1 MSYIGNSPGVA
12 SQRVESA
19 FTATSS
25 QTVFTPSS
33 GYTLGYCDVY
43 QNGVKLVNGDDYTA
57 SDGVTVT
64 LATGAASGDSIVI
77 VASFPRGLSDG
88 YLKSEADAKYALIA
102 SPTFTGV
109 ATFAKGTSNG
119 ITIGDVSTNSN
130 SVLRLHGTSAG
141 RNWQIANNLNVAG
154 IEFTPSTANGGT
166 TYTTPTVTFLSS
178 GNVGVG
184 TTSPSARLHVSTSG
198 TGIQEVEW
206 LNNAQA
212 VGADV
217 GSALVFTG
225 TSSNNGLARISGAF
239 SGATTAD
246 GAYMAFSTR
255 AVTSGT
261 LTERVRLDAAGSF
274 LVGDTSNTTGSPTF
288 YVKPKNGL
296 VSQLAGFNFCSTSAS
311 ANPNNNLMITGGYYD
326 GSSSVATQT
335 SATTYQQATGSHY
348 WYSNTGLTAGN
359 AYSSTERMRLDT
371 SGRLGI
377 GATSLTFQLEVA
389 GSVRSQSGA
398 FVLSQGTTNTG
409 SMAPY
414 SLIAGSGTDYSTT
427 VFAETG
433 RGIYFC
439 GNGSA
444 TRMVTIDTSGFLSVG
459 ASNPVA
465 AMLSSRRASGG
476 QAFYAGQVVA
486 TNDTTAIIEQTVGGG
501 NGSQN
506 IGLIVRIQAW
516 NNADRILNCQF
527 YNNGSPQD
535 KMYVQRDGSSY
546 NATGVWGT
554 ISDARVKQDITD
566 ASSQWEDFKKIKFR
580 KFRMIDDVE
589 ALADAAP
596 YLMGPVAQELEEA
609 GMNGLVETP
618 TQVDGTELNK
628 QVKLSIMYMK
638 GMKALQEALLRIEQ
652 LEADVA
658 TLKGTP

>member
-1 MSYIGNSPGVA
+1 LAYLGNSPGVA
-12 SQRVESA
+12 SQRVETA
-19 FTATSS
+19 FTATSN

-119 ITIGDVSTNSN
+119 ITIGDVTTNSN
-130 SVLRLHGTSAG
+130 SVLRLHGTSTG
-141 RNWQIANNLNVAG
+141 KNWQIANNLNVAG

-261 LTERVRLDAAGSF
+261 LTERVRLDAAGNF
-274 LVGDTSNTTGSPTF
+274 LVGDSANTTGSPTF

-326 GSSSVATQT
+326 GSSSVATAT
-335 SATTYQQATGSHY
+335 SAATYQHATGAHY

-359 AYSSTERMRLDT
+359 AYSATERMRLDT
-371 SGRLGI
+371 SGRLGVNRTSPGAQFDVLGAASTTAFRAVGAA
-377 GATSLTFQLEVA
+377 GATLYVDLSGGGDNYYDATNHIWRNTSNVERARIDSNGFFYVG
-389 GSVRSQSGA
+389 GSS
-398 FVLSQGTTNTG
+398 
-409 SMAPY
+409 P
-414 SLIAGSGTDYSTT
+414 
-427 VFAETG
+427 
-433 RGIYFC
+433 
-439 GNGSA
+439 
-444 TRMVTIDTSGFLSVG
+444 VG
-459 ASNPVA
+459 AA
-465 AMLSSRRASGG
+465 LSSRRASGG

-506 IGLIVRIQAW
+506 IGLVVRIQAW

-652 LEADVA
+652 LEADIA